1 MRPTPQGGARVLAAA
16 LFVAIA
22 LLPGNVAAQSHP
34 LTGYYQNVIIA
45 GERRAPSSG
54 GVTDAQRARVML
66 DLKRGPLGMALA
78 YEQRFTW
85 QSSGDGL
92 AAGLFPGIAGPAA
105 GHDGDWLRLDGTL
118 HESARVSWR
127 QRVDRAALSFASGP
141 VTATVGRQVISWA
154 TTLFLTPAD
163 PFRPF
168 DPADPFRE
176 YRTGVDA
183 VRVQWFPGP
192 FSVVDVVVRGASYG
206 GEHTLTA
213 LARGKTSVR
222 GWEVSAWGGA
232 IRDAPAGA
240 IGITRTIAGSALRME
255 AAVRQD
261 TSDKMVLRAA
271 IGMDRRVTFW
281 GRDLYG
287 VIEYQHDAFGA
298 GRASQLVG
306 VALSPAAVHQEL
318 QVYGRDEAA
327 TQLSYQ
333 VHPLVATELLS
344 LVNLRDGSVLLA
356 PAIAASLGANV
367 ALRVGA
373 FLGAGRSS
381 RLVIAPRSEYG
392 DLPATGYAAL
402 SLFF

>member
-1 MRPTPQGGARVLAAA
+1 MRPKPPRRARALAPALLAALA
-16 LFVAIA
+16 W
-22 LLPGNVAAQSHP
+22 LPTNAAAQTRP
-34 LTGYYQNVIIA
+34 VTGYYQNVLF
-45 GERRAPSSG
+45 GVERRAPVSG
-54 GVTDAQRARVML
+54 GVSDAQRARVML
-66 DLKRGPLGMALA
+66 DLKRGPLGMSLA

-85 QSSGDGL
+85 QSSREGL
-92 AAGLFPGIAGPAA
+92 AAGLFPGLSDATS
-105 GHDGDWLRLDGTL
+105 GHDGDWMRLDGTL

-183 VRVQWFPGP
+183 VRVQWFAGP

-206 GEHTLTA
+206 SEHTLTA

-222 GWEVSAWGGA
+222 GWELSAWGGTMNDEA
-232 IRDAPAGA
+232 AGA
-240 IGITRTIAGSALRME
+240 IGVTRTIVGSALRME

-261 TSDKMVLRAA
+261 TSHNAVLRAA
-271 IGMDRRVTFW
+271 IGIDRRVTLW

-298 GRASQLVG
+298 GRASRLVS

-333 VHPLVATELLS
+333 VHPLVSTELLS
-344 LVNLRDGSVLLA
+344 LVNLRDGSTLLS
-356 PAIAASLGANV
+356 PAIAASLSANV

-392 DLPATGYAAL
+392 SLPATGYAAL